1 MLSGNDLVGLLHQA
15 IEEVLEDELHV
26 DPRGFR
32 IPRGTMDQ
40 MLIVTLDVGHP
51 ASLRDYTRRGAA
63 HGYWHVVEA
72 HGKGGRGHVI
82 FNPQLDG
89 VTVEDLVDVPA

>member
-1 MLSGNDLVGLLHQA
+1 MLSGNDLVGLLHQS
-15 IEEVLEDELHV
+15 IEEVLEELGAN
-26 DPRGFR
+26 PAGFR
-32 IPRGTMDQ
+32 IPRGVMDQ
-40 MLIVTLDVGHP
+40 ILIVTMDVGHP

-82 FNPQLDG
+82 FNPVLDN
-89 VTVEDLVDVPA
+89 VTVEDLVDVPT